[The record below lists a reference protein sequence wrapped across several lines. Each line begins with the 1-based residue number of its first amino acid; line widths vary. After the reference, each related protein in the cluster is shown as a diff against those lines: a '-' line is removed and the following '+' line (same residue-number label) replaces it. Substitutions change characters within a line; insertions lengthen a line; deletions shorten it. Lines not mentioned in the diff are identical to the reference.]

1 MKKLLSV
8 LAVLLLI
15 AGAYYAGSQQ
25 TRNKSV
31 SDVISRMEICA
42 INGWEGEYRD
52 GRWWYSALDDEHHG
66 DGLLEIYCD
75 GEWYD
80 AWLYIG

>member
-1 MKKLLSV
+1 MKKLLAV
-8 LAVLLLI
+8 VAVLILM
-15 AGAYYAGSQQ
+15 AGAFFAGSQ
-25 TRNKSV
+25 TRNKSAA
-31 SDVISRMEICA
+31 DIISRMEIWS

-52 GRWWYSALDDEHHG
+52 GRWWYSALDADHG

-75 GEWYD
+75 GEWYN